1 MEIAH
6 SSPFF
11 WVQKKIAFVGVEAE
25 SDTERE
31 RVKRIQRKNSYKTGI
46 KRWFWTQ
53 FGLRPILVA
62 EEEEGRGSTT

>member
-31 RVKRIQRKNSYKTGI
+31 R
-46 KRWFWTQ
+46 
-53 FGLRPILVA
+53 
-62 EEEEGRGSTT
+62 E